1 MYEAINKIPY
11 CVVADPF
18 MTPTAVAHADIVL
31 PVAMSCE
38 RNAVR
43 TWWTPARS
51 ISKCTT
57 YYEAKSDEQII
68 LDLGRRLKPENWPWK
83 DDEELSTWYLT
94 DQYAKGGTRYEG
106 DFHELQERGGYKYD
120 PWDAEYY
127 KYEKGMCR
135 PDGNPGFDTATG
147 RFEFWSWGYNH
158 WGVDPMPYHIEPK
171 DSPVSTPEK
180 FQEYPLIA
188 TSGGRSYEFFHS
200 EHRQLE
206 TMREFHPWPLVTM
219 HPDTAAEYGIEDGDW
234 VWIETT
240 HGRCRQKAFLFPG
253 IKPNTI
259 HMEHAWW
266 FPEEEAAEPSL
277 YGTFDSNINNMA
289 LNFET
294 GQGGIGSGI
303 KKLLGAHLQVRRG
316 RPDAGREGHARRRLG
331 RLHSRR
337 HGWRQGI
344 GREAGGGR
352 QHRAAGAAG
361 NRAARAG
368 NEGEGRRDAGPQRA
382 HLREGARRG
391 PAGRRMTARE
401 HTKEANQ

>member
-303 KKLLGAHLQVRRG
+303 KSFLARIYKYEEGDQMPGEKVT
-316 RPDAGREGHARRRLG
+316 REGGWGDYIPGVMAGDKESAEKQAAEGNTALQEQLETARRVQEMKVKDAEMQG
-331 RLHSRR
+331 RNALIYAKE
-337 HGWRQGI
+337 HG
-344 GREAGGGR
+344 EAP
-352 QHRAAGAAG
+352 QD
-361 NRAARAG
+361 
-368 NEGEGRRDAGPQRA
+368 GE
-382 HLREGARRG
+382 
-391 PAGRRMTARE
+391 
-401 HTKEANQ
+401 